1 LAAPNSR
8 PSKSAVRAAL
18 LSARLYHDTLENN
31 SLLRYAGF
39 GVLDRDRALEILK
52 GDAEQP
58 DPYVPWLSLARLT
71 MAFSCLPPDQ
81 KDDRANDVGAIEQ
94 GLLSVSRLPDPQ
106 AAALL
111 AADVDCSDR
120 APLTNARNWKTTV
133 TRRGRVTV
141 VVSEMEILADLK
153 RVALMCD
160 PRQWENVSL
169 FWYESTPVKGAPEG
183 PTPSIDD
190 PTAEPK
196 PWTGILRETVA
207 GMGVM
212 TVYLGV
218 DYDYQVEED
227 RCTVDYWFKSS
238 PDSKLSRDDG
248 KMTVIKMDD
257 GWLKSRVL
265 KEIDFEDALFGGP
278 SSADLLAP
286 SFIAT
291 WMRVQQDFWAARA
304 MDSWRAAR
312 PSL

>member
-52 GDAEQP
+52 DDAGQP
-58 DPYVPWLSLARLT
+58 DPYVPWLSLARLA
-71 MAFSCLPPDQ
+71 MAFICLPPDQ
-81 KDDRANDVGAIEQ
+81 KEDSANDVGAIEQ
-94 GLLSVSRLPDPQ
+94 GLLSVSRPPDRQ

-111 AADVDCSDR
+111 AAGVDCSDR
-120 APLTNARNWKTTV
+120 APLANARNWKTTV
-133 TRRGRVTV
+133 TRRGQVTV
-141 VVSEMEILADLK
+141 VVSEIEILADFK

-160 PRQWENVSL
+160 PRQLEKVSL
-169 FWYESTPVKGAPEG
+169 FWYESTPVKGGPEG

-190 PTAEPK
+190 PTAEPE
-196 PWTGILRETVA
+196 PWRGILRETVA
-207 GMGVM
+207 GSGVM

-218 DYDYQVEED
+218 DYRVEED
-227 RCTVDYWFKSS
+227 RCTVDYWFESS
-238 PDSKLSRDDG
+238 PDSKLSRDNG
-248 KMTVIKMDD
+248 RTTVVKMDD
-257 GWLKSRVL
+257 GWLKSTIL
-265 KEIDFEDALFGGP
+265 KEIDFEDAPFGGP

-304 MDSWRAAR
+304 TDWQR
-312 PSL
+312 PTSSSSP

>member
-1 LAAPNSR
+1 LAAPTSR

-39 GVLDRDRALEILK
+39 GVLDLDRALEILQ

-58 DPYVPWLSLARLT
+58 DPYVPRLSLARLSR
-71 MAFSCLPPDQ
+71 AFSSLPRDETDDRVNDIDPVARGLWALSHPPDE
-81 KDDRANDVGAIEQ
+81 R
-94 GLLSVSRLPDPQ
+94 
-106 AAALL
+106 AAALR
-111 AADVDCSDR
+111 AADVDRYDR
-120 APLTNARNWKTTV
+120 GRIANAQNWHTTV
-133 TRRGRVTV
+133 TREGQVTV
-141 VVSEMEILADLK
+141 VVSEMEIWADFK

-160 PRQWENVSL
+160 PRQWQNISL
-169 FWYESTPVKGAPEG
+169 FWYESRRVDKAVG
-183 PTPSIDD
+183 PPPSIDD
-190 PTAEPK
+190 PYAEPE
-196 PWTGILRETVA
+196 PWTGILREKVA
-207 GMGVM
+207 GMGIM

-218 DYDYQVEED
+218 DYQVGED
-227 RCTVDYWFKSS
+227 SCTVDYRFESS

-248 KMTVIKMDD
+248 KMIVTKMEG

-265 KEIDFEDALFGGP
+265 KEIDFEDAPFGGP

-304 MDSWRAAR
+304 TDWQR
-312 PSL
+312 PTSSSSP